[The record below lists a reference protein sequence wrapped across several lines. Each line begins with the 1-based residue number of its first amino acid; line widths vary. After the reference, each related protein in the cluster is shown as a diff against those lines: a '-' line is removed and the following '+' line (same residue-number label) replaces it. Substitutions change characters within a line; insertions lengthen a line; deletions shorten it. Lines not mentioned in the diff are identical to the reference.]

1 MTRARINVT
10 YYGKRE
16 ISLAK
21 SLAFV
26 DNVPYLVNKVS
37 YRSQSIDLQQKF
49 FTEKSIKWNFF

>member
-37 YRSQSIDLQQKF
+37 YRSQSIDLKKVLNETF
-49 FTEKSIKWNFF
+49 SKCLY